1 MSLRT
6 KVFLLFGGILTIF
19 FGLMDLS
26 LSHVLT
32 GDFSALEEREM
43 KENIVRATDALDS
56 NIENLVVKLS
66 DWSQWDD
73 TYEYIQNQN
82 DDYIKSNLLAEGFAP
97 LRINFAAFFGEN
109 HKFLF
114 GRFVRDEQEVA
125 FPESLKD
132 HLMES
137 VVSDEMNTRGIHKEI
152 VQLPEGLMVIVSRP
166 VTSSDGLA
174 PPNGIVVFGYIL
186 SDERIQ
192 ELSQLTHL
200 SVSTSLQGDNATNE
214 GFVEAKQYLSFEN
227 PYFVGRLRTPE
238 MLSGYALI
246 SDARNNP
253 VFILRVDTGREIYQ
267 KGQVSIG
274 LFRKLI
280 IFSGVAF
287 TILIFFVLRH
297 FVLNKIAYLSS
308 EVMRVREGGNSD
320 EHIRLSGK
328 DEFSV
333 LAQDIDDMLM
343 SIREIETIRKEGEK
357 RFRTVAD
364 TAPVMIWMSDIEKK
378 FTYVNKVWLDFT
390 GKSLENELGHAWEEG
405 IHPEDREKSK
415 AIYETAFERRV
426 DFYAEYRLRGADEKY
441 HWVFVR
447 GIPQFSP
454 SDKKFIGYVGSCVDI
469 TERRE
474 ADLKKEEYIAEIEH
488 MNKIMVARELT
499 MIELK
504 QKIRDL
510 ENHVPSKQ

>member
-6 KVFLLFGGILTIF
+6 KVFLLIGGTLTIF
-19 FGLMDLS
+19 FGLMDFS
-26 LSHVLT
+26 LSRVLI
-32 GDFSALEEREM
+32 GDFLVLEEREM
-43 KENIVRATDALDS
+43 KENIFRATDALES
-56 NIENLVVKLS
+56 KVENLSVKLS
-66 DWSQWDD
+66 DWAQWDD
-73 TYEYIQNQN
+73 TYEYIQDQN
-82 DDYIKSNLLAEGFAP
+82 DDYIQSNLLVEGFAP
-97 LRINFAAFFGEN
+97 LRIDFAAFFAEN

-114 GRFVRDEQEVA
+114 GMFVRDGKETV
-125 FPESLKD
+125 FPESLKN

-137 VVSDEMNTRGIHKEI
+137 VMADEINTRDIHKEI

-186 SDERIQ
+186 TDERIQ
-192 ELSQLTHL
+192 ELAQLTHL
-200 SVSTSLQGDNATNE
+200 NVSTSLQGDNTTNE
-214 GFVEAKQYLSFEN
+214 GFVEAKQHLSIES

-274 LFRKLI
+274 LFRKLL

-287 TILIFFVLRH
+287 AVLIFFVLKH

-308 EVMRVREGGNSD
+308 EVMRVRESGNSN
-320 EHIRLSGK
+320 EHIRLPGK
-328 DEFSV
+328 DEFSI
-333 LAQDIDDMLM
+333 LAQKIDDMLA

-390 GKSLENELGHAWEEG
+390 GKSLEKELGHAWEEG

-415 AIYETAFERRV
+415 TIYETAFERRT
-426 DFYAEYRLRGADEKY
+426 DFYAEYRLRAADGKY

-447 GIPQFSP
+447 GVPQFSP
-454 SDKKFIGYVGSCVDI
+454 LDKKFIGYVGSCVDI